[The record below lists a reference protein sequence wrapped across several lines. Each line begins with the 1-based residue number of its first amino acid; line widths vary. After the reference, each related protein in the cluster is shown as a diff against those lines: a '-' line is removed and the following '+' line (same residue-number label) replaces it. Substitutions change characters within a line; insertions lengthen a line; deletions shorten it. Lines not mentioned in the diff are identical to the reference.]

1 MNKAPS
7 KEIVN
12 SSNSSQKIIVCVP
25 AYNEAKNIGNIVK
38 GAQKHSNEVIVC
50 DDGSSDDTSMLA
62 KEAGA
67 VVVNHPKNRGYGM
80 SIRTLFQKALERK
93 ADIIV
98 TIDADGQHDPEQIP
112 TIVEP
117 ILKDGFDIVIGS
129 RFKDGRDDL
138 RIPLHRSFG
147 IKTITKF
154 TKQASYKNLT
164 DAQSGFRGY
173 KRHALET
180 MNLAEDGMQISTE
193 ILLRAGSNKLT
204 VTEVPVKINYDVEN
218 ASTHNFLSHGMRVL
232 FSVIQFISFR
242 HPLLFYGLPG
252 IALLAVSGYFIY
264 NALELFSETRFISI
278 NMILLSITATIIGII
293 LLTTGNILFT
303 IVLMLRK
310 GTKLT
315 LAFRIIQFISLR
327 HPLIF
332 YGLPGIAFLGVSG
345 YFAYN
350 ALDYFSSYR
359 YLTILLTNRLFIT
372 VGTAIIGIVLLTT
385 GSMLYSIAAMLKGKI
400 RTDL

>member
-1 MNKAPS
+1 MEKIPNGENSAMQ
-7 KEIVN
+7 EIPKVV
-12 SSNSSQKIIVCVP
+12 VCIP
-25 AYNEAKNIGNIVK
+25 AYNEAKYIGIIVQN
-38 GAQKHSNEVIVC
+38 ALKHANEVIVC
-50 DDGSSDDTSMLA
+50 DDGSSDNTTMLA

-80 SIRTLFQKALERK
+80 TIRTLFHKALERK

-112 TIVEP
+112 TIIEP
-117 ILKDGFDIVIGS
+117 ILKNGFDIVIGS
-129 RFKDGRDDL
+129 RFIDNQHELG
-138 RIPLHRSFG
+138 IPFYRSFG

-154 TKQASYKNLT
+154 TKQASYRNLT

-173 KRHALET
+173 KRHAIET

-204 VTEVPVKINYDVEN
+204 VTEVPVKIDYNIEN
-218 ASTHNFLSHGMRVL
+218 ASTHNFLSHGLGVL

-252 IALLAVSGYFIY
+252 IALLTISGYFVY
-264 NALELFSETRFISI
+264 NALELFSATRFISI

-303 IVLMLRK
+303 ISVM
-310 GTKLT
+310 TKQSKFT
-315 LAFRIIQFISLR
+315 LAFRIIQFISLK
-327 HPLIF
+327 HPLLF
-332 YGLPGIAFLGVSG
+332 YGLPGIALLTVSG

-359 YLTILLTNRLFIT
+359 YVTVLLTNRLFLT
-372 VGTAIIGIVLLTT
+372 LGAAIIGIILLTT
-385 GSMLYSIAAMLKGKI
+385 GSMLYSIVAMLKGKI
-400 RTDL
+400 RLDS

>member
-1 MNKAPS
+1 MDKLTID
-7 KEIVN
+7 EN
-12 SSNSSQKIIVCVP
+12 SSIGNIPKVVVCIP
-25 AYNEAKNIGNIVK
+25 AYNESKFIGIIVRNAMKHAK
-38 GAQKHSNEVIVC
+38 EVIVC
-50 DDGSSDDTSMLA
+50 DDGSSDDTSVRA
-62 KEAGA
+62 EDAGA
-67 VVVNHPKNRGYGM
+67 VVIKHPRNRGYGM
-80 SIRTLFQKALERK
+80 SIRSLFQKALERN

-117 ILKDGFDIVIGS
+117 ILNQGFDIVVGS
-129 RFKDGRDDL
+129 RFIENKDMP
-138 RIPLHRSFG
+138 RIPLYRSFG

-173 KRHALET
+173 KRQVLESL
-180 MNLAEDGMQISTE
+180 NLGEEGMQISTE

-204 VTEVPVKINYDVEN
+204 EVPIKVNYDVEN
-218 ASTHNFLSHGMRVL
+218 ASTHNFLSHGVGVL

-252 IALLAVSGYFIY
+252 ITLLGISGYFAY
-264 NALELFSETRFISI
+264 NALELFSDTRFISI
-278 NMILLSITATIIGII
+278 NLILLAVSATIIGII

-303 IVLMLRK
+303 ISVM
-310 GTKLT
+310 TKRSKST
-315 LAFRIIQFISLR
+315 LAFRIIQFLSLK
-327 HPLIF
+327 HQLLF
-332 YGLPGIAFLGVSG
+332 YGLPGIALLVLSG

-359 YLTILLTNRLFIT
+359 YVTVLLTNRLFLT
-372 VGTAIIGIVLLTT
+372 FGTAIIGIILLTT
-385 GSMLYSIAAMLKGKI
+385 GSMLYAIVAMLKGKI
-400 RTDL
+400 RMDS